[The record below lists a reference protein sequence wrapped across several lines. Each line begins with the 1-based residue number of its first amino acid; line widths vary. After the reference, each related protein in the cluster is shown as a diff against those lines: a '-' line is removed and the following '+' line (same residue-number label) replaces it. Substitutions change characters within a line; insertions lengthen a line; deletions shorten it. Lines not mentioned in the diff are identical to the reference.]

1 MGQDRDNTKSLMPL
15 VSRPGRER
23 DKTLT
28 NFPDLQL
35 SMTRQRQK
43 LIEELKN
50 RRVRDRDLLMIKIGA
65 TLRRDQESL
74 GASNQNLL
82 KPQVVETVHQNPI
95 NLIFM
100 SKSMC

>member
-74 GASNQNLL
+74 GASNQNFKL
-82 KPQVVETVHQNPI
+82 QVVETIHEKP
-95 NLIFM
+95 LIFM
-100 SKSMC
+100 SKSMY